1 MDMEI
6 KIGVVESHY
15 YKGVRE
21 LQKIDLEKFPLI
33 KQFLEVNPD
42 ATEQDLLRYMKKIK
56 DKEFQSFLNELTW
69 NEIKEEDS
77 LSESSGEYHIVE
89 KQDVHQDEEDGRA
102 AGRHQGP
109 HGAGRHHRG
118 ANQALPLRLCHARGA
133 GQMAVK
139 ARYKHHVPAARFLG

>member
-42 ATEQDLLRYMKKIK
+42 ATEQDLLKYMKKIK

-69 NEIKEEDS
+69 NEIKEEDLTKS
-77 LSESSGEYHIVE
+77 KTDFVIKVE
-89 KQDVHQDEEDGRA
+89 K
-102 AGRHQGP
+102 
-109 HGAGRHHRG
+109 
-118 ANQALPLRLCHARGA
+118 
-133 GQMAVK
+133 
-139 ARYKHHVPAARFLG
+139 

>member
-42 ATEQDLLRYMKKIK
+42 ATEQDLLKYMKKIK
-56 DKEFQSFLNELTW
+56 DKDFQNFLNELTW
-69 NEIKEEDS
+69 NEIMEEDFS
-77 LSESSGEYHIVE
+77 KSKTNFIIKVE
-89 KQDVHQDEEDGRA
+89 K
-102 AGRHQGP
+102 
-109 HGAGRHHRG
+109 
-118 ANQALPLRLCHARGA
+118 
-133 GQMAVK
+133 
-139 ARYKHHVPAARFLG
+139 